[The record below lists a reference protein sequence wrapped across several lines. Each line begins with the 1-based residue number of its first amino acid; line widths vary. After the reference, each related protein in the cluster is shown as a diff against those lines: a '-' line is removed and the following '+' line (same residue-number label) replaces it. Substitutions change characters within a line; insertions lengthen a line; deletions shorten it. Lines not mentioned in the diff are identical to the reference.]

1 MNTKH
6 FAAMAISTALLSM
19 VGGCTDR
26 LEDAG
31 IPVGNTVITAS
42 MDDAQGATR
51 SAIDPTE
58 YIGGQVG
65 ILWTPEDCLGVF
77 GSADSNVPF
86 RNMSTTPMGRTQFT
100 GNMTNGAPLYAYYPY
115 SEENNGAEVTALK
128 GTLPLVQPY
137 DRLTGV
143 LTGDYKYG
151 TPREDAENEFNFRH
165 LFSLLH
171 FSVSLSGTS
180 MESETLK
187 KVKLTLPE
195 GRVLGGDFTFNAIT
209 GEYTFAEAAGK
220 ANTVTM
226 KVEGSPVLG
235 SSNTYQGYVSCA
247 PDMKAD
253 DEITIQVYTDKHVAS
268 FTKHIAYNFEPNAV
282 YHFDLALSG
291 YGSDVTIT
299 DAPAEPEFTS
309 FSFTVAAN
317 KGKILDKK
325 VVSANS
331 GASASENNVTEEAMT
346 IEGLNINGMI
356 PYLYDFSL
364 VPTFTVPN
372 GVKVL
377 VNGVEQESGVTAQ
390 DFSKPVVYTLVS
402 GDEQV
407 EYTVNVTNTGLPVV
421 VINQSSTLTTGT
433 WNKWF
438 GSLSLRS
445 KDSDWVEDDKI
456 TIYDVNGKYVMSEQT
471 AGIRLRGNSTQSFPK
486 KPLAIKLA
494 AKQAIG
500 DMPKHKRWVLLANW
514 LDNSMVR
521 NNTAFAI
528 AHATEAAWRAG
539 SIEQGLPW
547 NVHGINVELVIDGR
561 HVGNYYLCEQIK
573 IDKNRLAI
581 KDAYEDVV
589 KDGVVA
595 ATFANCGYLIECDDN
610 YDENYKFLTAK
621 RYLPF
626 QLKDDVTSDILSQ
639 IQTKVNRIEA
649 NIIAG
654 NYSAAY
660 EELDINSLIDQWI
673 VFELTMND
681 EYKHP
686 KSVYMYMDG
695 GDSKLCAGPVWDFDY
710 QTFPNNQK
718 IATLSTLY
726 GGVSSAPSMTAWL
739 YSESSPATSAQEKN
753 ESDMPYMWYP
763 LLFKDATFRA
773 AVQTR
778 WAAIYPH
785 LLGVVAEIQKQKDLN
800 AKSWAVNHAMWPL
813 NFDRRAV
820 VSWGPALSGDED
832 FATYQEVIDNL
843 TEMYNQRLDWMNSAI
858 TSGNFV
864 TNGK

>member
-1 MNTKH
+1 MNAKH
-6 FAAMAISTALLSM
+6 FAAMAAVAALLSM

-42 MDDAQGATR
+42 MDDAPQAGTR
-51 SAIDPTE
+51 SAIDHTE
-58 YIGGQVG
+58 YQGGHVG
-65 ILWTPEDCLGVF
+65 ILWTPEDIVGAF
-77 GSADSNVPF
+77 GTNDNNVPF
-86 RNMSTTPMGRTQFT
+86 SNMSTTPVGRTKFT

-115 SEENNGAEVTALK
+115 SEENSGADVTALK
-128 GTLPLVQPY
+128 GTLPLVQEY
-137 DRLTGV
+137 DRTTGV

-187 KVKLTLPE
+187 RVKLTLPE
-195 GRVLGGDFTFNAIT
+195 NRVLGGDFTFNAIT
-209 GEYTFAEAAGK
+209 GEYWFAESAAK

-226 KVEGSPVLG
+226 KVTGNPVLG
-235 SSNTYQGYVSCA
+235 SGNTYQGYVSCA

-268 FTKHIAYNFEPNAV
+268 FTKHIAYDFEPNAV

-291 YGSDVTIT
+291 YGSEVTVT

-331 GASASENNVTEEAMT
+331 GASATEIDVTEEKLT
-346 IEGLNINGMI
+346 IDGLNINGMI

-364 VPTFTVPN
+364 VPTFTVPK

-390 DFSKPVVYTLVS
+390 DFSKPVVYTLDAD
-402 GDEQV
+402 GEQV

-421 VINQSSTLTTGT
+421 VINQSGSISGGT

-445 KDSDWVEDDKI
+445 KDSEWAEDD
-456 TIYDVNGKYVMSEQT
+456 TMTVYDVNNQYTMPETK
-471 AGIRLRGNSTQSFPK
+471 AGIRLRGNSTQNFPK
-486 KPLAIKLA
+486 KPLAIKLTG
-494 AKQAIG
+494 KQAIG

-539 SIEQGLPW
+539 SIEKGLPW
-547 NVHGINVELVIDGR
+547 NVHGISVELVIDGR

-573 IDKNRLAI
+573 IDSKRLDI

-589 KDGVVA
+589 KDGTVA

-610 YDENYKFLTAK
+610 YDENCKFLTAK
-621 RYLPF
+621 RYLPL
-626 QLKDDVTSDILSQ
+626 QLKDDVSDEILTQ
-639 IQTKVNRIEA
+639 IKTKINRIEA

-695 GDSKLCAGPVWDFDY
+695 GDSKLCGGPVWDFDY
-710 QTFPNNQK
+710 QTFPNKTRIDNMK
-718 IATLSTLY
+718 SAF
-726 GGVSSAPSMTAWL
+726 GGLTSPSMSAWL
-739 YSESSPATSAQEKN
+739 YSKSSPATGSQIHN

-785 LLGVVAEIQKQKDLN
+785 LLGVVAEIQKQKEIN
-800 AKSWAVNHAMWPL
+800 AKSWAVNHAMWSL

-843 TEMYNQRLDWMNSAI
+843 TEMYNQRLDWMNTAI
-858 TSGNFV
+858 TGGNFM
-864 TNGK
+864 TEGK

>member
-1 MNTKH
+1 MKTKH
-6 FAAMAISTALLSM
+6 FAAVVASVALLST

-42 MDDAQGATR
+42 MDEAQGATR

-58 YIGGQVG
+58 YIGGHVG
-65 ILWTPEDCLGVF
+65 ILWTPEDYLGVF

-86 RNMSTTPMGRTQFT
+86 RNMSTTPMGRTKFT

-151 TPREDAENEFNFRH
+151 TPRQDAENEFNFRH

-209 GEYTFAEAAGK
+209 GEYTFAESAAK

-253 DEITIQVYTDKHVAS
+253 DEIIIQVYTDKHVAS
-268 FTKHIAYNFEPNAV
+268 FTKHIAFDFEPNAV

-317 KGKILDKK
+317 NGKILDKK

-331 GASASENNVTEEAMT
+331 GASAAENNVTEEAMT
-346 IEGLNINGMI
+346 IEGLNISGMI

-421 VINQSSTLTTGT
+421 VINQSSTIANGT

-539 SIEQGLPW
+539 SIEKGLPW
-547 NVHGINVELVIDGR
+547 NVHGVNVELVIDGR

-581 KDAYEDVV
+581 KDAYEDVL
-589 KDGVVA
+589 KDGLTA
-595 ATFANCGYLIECDDN
+595 SFANCGYLIECDDN

-649 NIIAG
+649 NIIDG

-673 VFELTMND
+673 VFELTMNN

-718 IATLSTLY
+718 IATLSKLY

-763 LLFKDATFRA
+763 LLFKDAAFRA

-785 LLGVVAEIQKQKDLN
+785 LLEVVAEIQKQKDLN

-813 NFDRRAV
+813 NFNRTTV

-843 TEMYNQRLDWMNSAI
+843 ATMYQQRLDWMNSAI

>member
-1 MNTKH
+1 M
-6 FAAMAISTALLSM
+6 AASAALLSM

-42 MDDAQGATR
+42 MDDAPQAGTR
-51 SAIDPTE
+51 SAIDHTE
-58 YIGGQVG
+58 YQGGHVG
-65 ILWTPEDCLGVF
+65 ILWTPEDIVGVF
-77 GSADSNVPF
+77 GTNDNNVPF
-86 RNMSTTPMGRTQFT
+86 SNMSTTPVGRTKFT

-115 SEENNGAEVTALK
+115 SEENNGADVTALK
-128 GTLPLVQPY
+128 GTLPLVQEY
-137 DRLTGV
+137 DRTTGV

-187 KVKLTLPE
+187 RVKLTLPE
-195 GRVLGGDFTFNAIT
+195 NRVLSGDFTFNAIT
-209 GEYTFAEAAGK
+209 GEYTFAESAAK

-226 KVEGSPVLG
+226 KVTGNPILG
-235 SSNTYQGYVSCA
+235 SGNMYQGYVSCA

-268 FTKHIAYNFEPNAV
+268 FTKHIAYDFEPNAV

-291 YGSDVTIT
+291 YGSEVKVT

-331 GASASENNVTEEAMT
+331 GASATEIDVTEEKLT
-346 IEGLNINGMI
+346 IDGLNINGMI

-364 VPTFTVPN
+364 VPTFTVPK

-390 DFSKPVVYTLVS
+390 DFSKPVVYTLDAD
-402 GDEQV
+402 GEQV
-407 EYTVNVTNTGLPVV
+407 EYTVNVTTTGLPVV
-421 VINQSSTLTTGT
+421 VINQSGSISGGT

-445 KDSDWVEDDKI
+445 KDSGWAEDDKI
-456 TIYDVNGKYVMSEQT
+456 AVYDVNNKYTMAETT
-471 AGIRLRGNSTQSFPK
+471 AGVRLRGNSTQSFPK
-486 KPLAIKLA
+486 KPLAIKLTD
-494 AKQAIG
+494 KQAIG

-528 AHATEAAWRAG
+528 AHATEVAWRAG
-539 SIEQGLPW
+539 SIEKGLPW
-547 NVHGINVELVIDGR
+547 NVHGISVELVIDGR

-573 IDKNRLAI
+573 IDSKRLDI

-589 KDGVVA
+589 EDGIVA

-610 YDENYKFLTAK
+610 YDENCKFLTAK
-621 RYLPF
+621 RYLPL
-626 QLKDDVTSDILSQ
+626 QLKDDVSDEILTQ
-639 IQTKVNRIEA
+639 IKTKINRIEA

-695 GDSKLCAGPVWDFDY
+695 GDSKLCGGPVWDFDY
-710 QTFPNNQK
+710 QTFPNKTRIDNMK
-718 IATLSTLY
+718 SAF
-726 GGVSSAPSMTAWL
+726 GGLTSPSMSEWL
-739 YSESSPATSAQEKN
+739 YSKSDPATGSQIHN
-753 ESDMPYMWYP
+753 DSDLPYMWYP

-785 LLGVVAEIQKQKDLN
+785 LLGVVAEIQKQKEIN

-843 TEMYNQRLDWMNSAI
+843 TEMYNQRLDWMNTAI
-858 TSGNFV
+858 TGGNFMIE
-864 TNGK
+864 GK